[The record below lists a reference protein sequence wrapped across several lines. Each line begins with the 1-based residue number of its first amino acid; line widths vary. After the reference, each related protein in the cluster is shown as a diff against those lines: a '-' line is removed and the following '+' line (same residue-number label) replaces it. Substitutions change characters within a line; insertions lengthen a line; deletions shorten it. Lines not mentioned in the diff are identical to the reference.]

1 MNNMFDDESINIDEY
16 KPDSRGVEL
25 AKKYLLSRR
34 IVLLYCLA
42 CLFLVYYWFI
52 KKDFFGLYLVK
63 AAYVYIALEILV
75 LSSGILAL
83 INYHF
88 SKKHNDFSDQEK
100 FDFNY
105 FIYYKAKLK
114 TKFLKNRHLVHMAM
128 NCALMGDKAKCR
140 EALSQVTGN
149 YQPNALKILQEWLDS
164 EEASIDREKLLA
176 EKRKPQG
183 VRLLFVYVIVI
194 IALMAACI
202 DYTMLIAYGFSKTT
216 ILLFGFLQAI
226 GFGIILMSIVIS
238 ICMFVKRNKSLD
250 LQAPINKPLR
260 LIIAIVIAIAVVFSN
275 DALRYGLSSDETEVS
290 DDYETDEYYDYSDSY
305 DDYSDDDYSDY
316 SEDDYYDDSYPSE
329 LDIMN
334 KMIVLCNYLQ
344 KDGVIDDF
352 SVELGYTAKGYVKG
366 TVAQDDDY
374 VYILYDNGTK
384 DDDSGN
390 SCIELVLEA
399 EPLDEN
405 GNSLGQSEAK
415 LMGFYLVN
423 LETDEVIDEHK
434 THW

>member
-1 MNNMFDDESINIDEY
+1 
-16 KPDSRGVEL
+16 
-25 AKKYLLSRR
+25 
-34 IVLLYCLA
+34 
-42 CLFLVYYWFI
+42 
-52 KKDFFGLYLVK
+52 
-63 AAYVYIALEILV
+63 
-75 LSSGILAL
+75 
-83 INYHF
+83 
-88 SKKHNDFSDQEK
+88 
-100 FDFNY
+100 
-105 FIYYKAKLK
+105 
-114 TKFLKNRHLVHMAM
+114 MAM

-140 EALSQVTGN
+140 EALIQVTGN

-176 EKRKPQG
+176 EKKKPQG

-216 ILLFGFLQAI
+216 ILLLGFLQAI
-226 GFGIILMSIVIS
+226 GFGIILMSIVLS

-250 LQAPINKPLR
+250 LQPPINKPLK
-260 LIIAIVIAIAVVFSN
+260 LIIAIVIAIVVVFSN
-275 DALRYGLSSDETEVS
+275 DALWYGLSSDETEVS
-290 DDYETDEYYDYSDSY
+290 DDYETDDYYDYSDSY
-305 DDYSDDDYSDY
+305 DDYSDY
-316 SEDDYYDDSYPSE
+316 SEDEYYDDSYPSE

>member
-1 MNNMFDDESINIDEY
+1 MFDDESINIDEY

-25 AKKYLLSRR
+25 AKKYLLSRK

-63 AAYVYIALEILV
+63 AAYVYIAVEILV

-114 TKFLKNRHLVHMAM
+114 TKFLKNRLLVHMAM

-164 EEASIDREKLLA
+164 EEAPIDREKLLA

-226 GFGIILMSIVIS
+226 GFGIILMSIVLS
-238 ICMFVKRNKSLD
+238 ICVFVKRNKFLD

-260 LIIAIVIAIAVVFSN
+260 LIIAIVIAIVVVFSN

-290 DDYETDEYYDYSDSY
+290 DDYETDDYYDYSDSY

-316 SEDDYYDDSYPSE
+316 SEDEYYDDSYPSE

-390 SCIELVLEA
+390 NCIETTSACTSNSMKFEA
-399 EPLDEN
+399 
-405 GNSLGQSEAK
+405 
-415 LMGFYLVN
+415 
-423 LETDEVIDEHK
+423 
-434 THW
+434 

>member
-1 MNNMFDDESINIDEY
+1 MNSMFDDESINIDEY

-114 TKFLKNRHLVHMAM
+114 TKFLKNRLLVHMAM

-226 GFGIILMSIVIS
+226 GFGIILMSIVLF

-250 LQAPINKPLR
+250 LQAQINKPLK

-275 DALRYGLSSDETEVS
+275 DALWYGISSDETEVT
-290 DDYETDEYYDYSDSY
+290 DDYETDDYYDYSDNY
-305 DDYSDDDYSDY
+305 DDYSDY
-316 SEDDYYDDSYPSE
+316 SEDEYYDDSYPSE

>member
-16 KPDSRGVEL
+16 NTDSRGVEL

-42 CLFLVYYWFI
+42 SLFLVYYWFI

-83 INYHF
+83 INNHF

-105 FIYYKAKLK
+105 FLYYKAKLK
-114 TKFLKNRHLVHMAM
+114 TKFLKNRLLVHMAM

-140 EALSQVTGN
+140 EALSLVTGN

-176 EKRKPQG
+176 EKKKPQG
-183 VRLLFVYVIVI
+183 VRLLFAYVIVI
-194 IALMAACI
+194 IALMVACI

-216 ILLFGFLQAI
+216 ILLLGILQAM
-226 GFGIILMSIVIS
+226 GFGIIFMSIVIS

-250 LQAPINKPLR
+250 LQAPINKPLK

-275 DALRYGLSSDETEVS
+275 DALWYGLSSDETEVS
-290 DDYETDEYYDYSDSY
+290 DEYETDAYDYSDSY
-305 DDYSDDDYSDY
+305 EEYSDY
-316 SEDDYYDDSYPSE
+316 SEDEYYEDSYPTE

-352 SVELGYTAKGYVKG
+352 AVELGYTAKGYVKG

-384 DDDSGN
+384 DDDNGN

>member
-83 INYHF
+83 INNHF

-105 FIYYKAKLK
+105 FLYYKAKLK
-114 TKFLKNRHLVHMAM
+114 TKFLKNRLLVHMAM

-140 EALSQVTGN
+140 EALIQVTGN

-176 EKRKPQG
+176 EKKKPQG

-216 ILLFGFLQAI
+216 ILLLGFLQAI
-226 GFGIILMSIVIS
+226 GFGIILMSIVLS

-250 LQAPINKPLR
+250 LQAPINKPLK
-260 LIIAIVIAIAVVFSN
+260 LIIAIVIAIVVVFSN
-275 DALRYGLSSDETEVS
+275 DALWYGLSSDETEVI
-290 DDYETDEYYDYSDSY
+290 DDYETDDYYDYSDSY
-305 DDYSDDDYSDY
+305 DDYSDY
-316 SEDDYYDDSYPSE
+316 SEDEYYDDSYPSE

>member
-52 KKDFFGLYLVK
+52 NKGFFGLYLVK
-63 AAYVYIALEILV
+63 AAYVYIAVEILV

-83 INYHF
+83 INNHF

-105 FIYYKAKLK
+105 FLYYKAKLK
-114 TKFLKNRHLVHMAM
+114 TKFLKNRLLVHMAM

-149 YQPNALKILQEWLDS
+149 YQPNALKILQEWLNS

-176 EKRKPQG
+176 EKKKPQG
-183 VRLLFVYVIVI
+183 VRLLFAYVIVI

-216 ILLFGFLQAI
+216 ILLLGFLQAM
-226 GFGIILMSIVIS
+226 GFGIILMSIVLS

-250 LQAPINKPLR
+250 LQAPINKPLK

-275 DALRYGLSSDETEVS
+275 DAFWYGLSSDETEVS
-290 DDYETDEYYDYSDSY
+290 DDYETDDYYDYSDSY
-305 DDYSDDDYSDY
+305 DDYSYDDYSDY
-316 SEDDYYDDSYPSE
+316 SEDEYYDDSYPSE

-384 DDDSGN
+384 DDDNGN